1 MRCCKPDHD
10 ACGQPSSST
19 VSHTTATI
27 ASSSSAPMTIT
38 SSASLT
44 ATLVT
49 PLTAAASEKN
59 NHETQDTELRPMD
72 DNMTSG
78 ITGMTQ
84 DLALTLSGSTPPL
97 ASINNNEPAAS
108 GQRQSSAK
116 RVKGLAVVGAGLT
129 AKYVGL
135 QQLRFL

>member
-1 MRCCKPDHD
+1 MPVGKRDP
-10 ACGQPSSST
+10 AAL
-19 VSHTTATI
+19 SHTTATI
-27 ASSSSAPMTIT
+27 TSSSSAPMTIT

-59 NHETQDTELRPMD
+59 NHGTQDTELRPMD
-72 DNMTSG
+72 DNMTPG

-84 DLALTLSGSTPPL
+84 DLALSLSGSTPPL

-116 RVKGLAVVGAGLT
+116 RVKGLAVIGTGLT

-135 QQLRFL
+135 QQVLVI